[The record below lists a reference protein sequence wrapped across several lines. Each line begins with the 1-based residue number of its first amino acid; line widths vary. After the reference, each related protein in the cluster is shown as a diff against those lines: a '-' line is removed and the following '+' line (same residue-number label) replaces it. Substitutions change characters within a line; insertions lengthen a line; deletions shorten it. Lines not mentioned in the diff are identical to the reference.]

1 MNMKRARS
9 RGDKIFDAVIA
20 LILILLAA
28 VTIIPFMQ
36 VVTISLSPIEVIN
49 KFGQHII
56 PEKITLEGYRTVF
69 KHQTIWNGYLN
80 TIVRTVVG
88 TVLSVFLYICGAY
101 PLSKKHMPNK
111 KFWTLMIIFTMYFS
125 GGLIPNYLLVT
136 KTLGMKDS
144 FWSLILPGAMS
155 AYTLIIV
162 RNFFMEI
169 PEEIEESAK
178 LDGANDIRILFGI
191 IVPLSKPVLATVS
204 LWTVV
209 YHWNSWFDC
218 MLYISDEKRH
228 VLQLIL
234 RRILLEGQVQD
245 LTMIAGST
253 VNTDS
258 VKMAALV
265 VATLP
270 IIIIYPFLQKYFV
283 KGVMVGAVKG

>member
-209 YHWNSWFDC
+209 YHWNNWFDC

>member
-1 MNMKRARS
+1 MRRARTT
-9 RGDKIFDAVIA
+9 GDKIFDTVVTI
-20 LILILLAA
+20 ILILLAA
-28 VTIIPFMQ
+28 VTLIPFMQ
-36 VVTISLSPIEVIN
+36 VLTISVSPIEVIN
-49 KFGQHII
+49 KYGQHII
-56 PEKITLEGYRTVF
+56 PEKISFEGYRAVF
-69 KHQTIWNGYLN
+69 KHSIIWSGYWN

-101 PLSKKHMPNK
+101 PLSKSYLPNK
-111 KFWTLMIIFTMYFS
+111 KLWTLMIIFTMYFS
-125 GGLIPNYLLVT
+125 GGLIPNYLLVAN
-136 KTLGMKDS
+136 TLGLKES
-144 FWSLILPGAMS
+144 FWSLILPSAMS

-169 PEEIEESAK
+169 PEEIEESAR
-178 LDGANDIRILFGI
+178 LDGANDMRILFGI
-191 IVPLSKPVLATVS
+191 VVPLSKPVLATIS

-209 YHWNSWFDC
+209 FHWNSWFDC
-218 MLYISDEKRH
+218 MLYITEEARQ

-245 LTMIAGST
+245 LTMLAGTT

-258 VKMAALV
+258 MKMAALV

-270 IIIIYPFLQKYFV
+270 IIVIYPFLQKYFV